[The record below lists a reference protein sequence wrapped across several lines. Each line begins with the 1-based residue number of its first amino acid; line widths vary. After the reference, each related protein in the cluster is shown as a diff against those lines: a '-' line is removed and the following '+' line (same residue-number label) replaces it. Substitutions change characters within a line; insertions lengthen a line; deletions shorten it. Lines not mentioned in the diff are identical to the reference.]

1 MNKLKKLDRFYL
13 YMLGLVL
20 ILSVLVV
27 VTLRAV
33 IGAVTTARELD
44 PKLLEA
50 STPRLKTDILE
61 DAYQFIMDTNPP
73 ALDLGQ

>member
-13 YMLGLVL
+13 YMLGLIL
-20 ILSVLVV
+20 ILSVLIV

-33 IGAVTTARELD
+33 IAGVATARELD

-61 DAYQFIMDTNPP
+61 DAYQFITDTNPP
-73 ALDLGQ
+73 ALELRQ